1 MSRRH
6 WVPNGGTSDKDWYRD
21 SGLTTILGAAKMAGV
36 NHRTMLRLVKEGHV
50 PSELHT
56 PPGYKSERRLVRRD
70 VAVALKERMDAFL
83 GG

>member
-6 WVPNGGTSDKDWYRD
+6 WLPSGGTSDKDWFRD
-21 SGLTTILGAAKMAGV
+21 SGLTTVLGAAKMAGV
-36 NHRTMLRLVKEGHV
+36 DHKIMLRLVKEGHV

-56 PPGYKSERRLVRRD
+56 PPGFRHERRLVRRD
-70 VAVALKERMDAFL
+70 VAVKLRERMDAIL